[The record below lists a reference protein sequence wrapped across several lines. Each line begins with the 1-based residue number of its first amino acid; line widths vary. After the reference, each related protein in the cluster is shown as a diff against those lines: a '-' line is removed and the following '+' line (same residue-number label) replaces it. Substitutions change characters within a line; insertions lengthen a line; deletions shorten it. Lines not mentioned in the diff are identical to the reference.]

1 MRMSCSSLSG
11 NTTELRKNTVDHSGN
26 AQEVRMMAL
35 DHLGNAVDMDI

>member
-1 MRMSCSSLSG
+1 M
-11 NTTELRKNTVDHSGN
+11 RKNTVDHSGN